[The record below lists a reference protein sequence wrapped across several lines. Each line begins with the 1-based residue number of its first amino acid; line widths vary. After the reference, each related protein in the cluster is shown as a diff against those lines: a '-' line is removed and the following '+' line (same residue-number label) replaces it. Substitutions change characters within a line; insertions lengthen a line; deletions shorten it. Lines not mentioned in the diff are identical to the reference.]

1 VASRE
6 KILEKDP
13 DIIFIRIGGND
24 MKLLGISGTIIGAKT
39 GIVVRKVLD
48 DVKKKYPEIEVEM
61 LDMMDYNVQFCDG
74 RDPATYSDDTKTVIE
89 KVSNAD
95 FYIIGTPIFQGS
107 IPGVLKNLFDLIHP
121 DAFRNKVMGF
131 VANGGTYQHFLVIE
145 NQLKPIAGY
154 FRAFVAPS
162 YVYANFDHFN
172 RENEIVDE
180 DLLQRISL
188 LADEVVHMQ
197 KALKGSHA
205 KIVE

>member
-1 VASRE
+1 
-6 KILEKDP
+6 
-13 DIIFIRIGGND
+13 

-48 DVKKKYPEIEVEM
+48 DVKKKYPDIEVEM
-61 LDMMDYNVQFCDG
+61 LDMMDYDVEFCDG
-74 RDPATYSDDTKTVIE
+74 RPPEKYSVDTRAVIE
-89 KVSNAD
+89 KVSSAD
-95 FYIIGTPIFQGS
+95 FYVIGTPIFQGS

-162 YVYANFDHFN
+162 YVYANYDHFN

-180 DLLQRISL
+180 DLLNRISS

-197 KALKGSHA
+197 KSLKGNTA
-205 KIVE
+205 EVTD